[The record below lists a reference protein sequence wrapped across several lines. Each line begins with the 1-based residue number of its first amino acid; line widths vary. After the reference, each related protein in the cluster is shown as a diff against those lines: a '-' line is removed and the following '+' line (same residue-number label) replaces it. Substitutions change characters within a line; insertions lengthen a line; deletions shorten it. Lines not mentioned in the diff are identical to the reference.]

1 MRTKGSQAAFEFNRT
16 REKQKFTRRL
26 SIKCIHIIRYKYI
39 IRNKNGHQR
48 SVKTIGRALSGVLH
62 GEKVP
67 IVPGPEN
74 SHRRVHA
81 HLSVSG
87 EKNIV
92 RRSKFK
98 KFVSSSV
105 SRFHHSHRQSI
116 PFSSSL
122 IIANTSNALLFFVL
136 SFSTQMVVGRSGE
149 SQLTDENGQVTAHLI
164 GVLSR
169 TCRMLEAGIKPV
181 YVFDGKPPT
190 LKGGELAKRKD
201 KRDQAEKDLEVA
213 RETGD
218 KDAIEKAAK
227 RTVRV
232 SKEQNQEVMRLVK
245 LLGVPVFEAPCEA
258 EATCAAMCKAGLVH
272 GAATEDMD
280 TLTFA
285 CPRLIRNLMAPASQK
300 KDIAEYDFDKVLK
313 GLDLDYDQFIDLCIL
328 CGCDYTDSIRGIGPV
343 TALQLIREYK
353 NIETILENIKDK
365 KYVVPENFMYK
376 EARQLF
382 KEPEVIDT
390 NNLELK
396 WSKPNEEG
404 VIEFL
409 VKEKSFNEERVRNAL
424 ARIKKAKAGVAS
436 QNRLESFFGAAT
448 VKSSTIGK
456 RKELKKKKGSKGV
469 VGGFKK
475 SKGVGG
481 FSKSKKN

>member
-1 MRTKGSQAAFEFNRT
+1 M
-16 REKQKFTRRL
+16 
-26 SIKCIHIIRYKYI
+26 
-39 IRNKNGHQR
+39 
-48 SVKTIGRALSGVLH
+48 
-62 GEKVP
+62 
-67 IVPGPEN
+67 
-74 SHRRVHA
+74 
-81 HLSVSG
+81 
-87 EKNIV
+87 
-92 RRSKFK
+92 
-98 KFVSSSV
+98 
-105 SRFHHSHRQSI
+105 
-116 PFSSSL
+116 
-122 IIANTSNALLFFVL
+122 
-136 SFSTQMVVGRSGE
+136 
-149 SQLTDENGQVTAHLI
+149 
-164 GVLSR
+164 
-169 TCRMLEAGIKPV
+169 
-181 YVFDGKPPT
+181 FDGKPPT

-201 KRDQAEKDLEVA
+201 KRDQAEKELEAA

-313 GLDLDYDQFIDLCIL
+313 GLDLDYNQFIDLCIL
-328 CGCDYTDSIRGIGPV
+328 CGCDYTDSIFGIGPV
-343 TALQLIREYK
+343 KALQLIREYK

-396 WSKPNEEG
+396 WSKPNDEG
-404 VIEFL
+404 VIDFL
-409 VKEKSFNEERVRNAL
+409 VKEKSFNEVCVPHSLGENQ
-424 ARIKKAKAGVAS
+424 KS
-436 QNRLESFFGAAT
+436 ES
-448 VKSSTIGK
+448 
-456 RKELKKKKGSKGV
+456 RRC
-469 VGGFKK
+469 
-475 SKGVGG
+475 
-481 FSKSKKN
+481 FSKSFGIVFRRGNRQE